1 MSSEKKDNVENIEN
15 PSVGSHP
22 DDFKKSKF
30 ESLSRKIRKKI
41 LRNNGPL
48 QQLYRW
54 FIKLFTSGPR
64 PEIYHDWLYVNSIFQ
79 KAIYCAESEGKLS
92 PGTFSTLATI
102 QAYLELAR
110 YERNFAKAWS
120 YINLAITLLPL
131 VVKPEELASVTFRL
145 QQRKLKEKEKAAV
158 QDWISKLVSIQS
170 QLKLTK
176 EEKDD
181 EKSQLYI
188 LQANTLVA
196 QLEREI
202 KACTT
207 LPRYSKAGKEKE
219 SDSSDNREQDKNQ
232 LHFEQINE
240 AQMWNVKNLR
250 IALKLSL
257 WKSVGS
263 WFLLSLLIAL
273 AIAVCG
279 ENSFKLRDSPYYR
292 YIFILLLGFF
302 GGGLSALLTARQTA
316 VRIVDWGLLKAYM
329 ILRMLLG
336 AAGSFVVYIIV
347 QAISLGEISKDINTN
362 FPVFLALGIAAG
374 FSERL
379 FIKALEKISEN
390 LSPGVGDS
398 DKEEKEK
405 AGKED
410 E

>member
-1 MSSEKKDNVENIEN
+1 MSSEKKENVENSSTRSN
-15 PSVGSHP
+15 SN
-22 DDFKKSKF
+22 DFKKSKF

-41 LRNNGPL
+41 SRNNGPL
-48 QQLYRW
+48 RQLYRW

-64 PEIYHDWLYVNSIFQ
+64 PEIYHDWLYVNSIFE
-79 KAIYCAESEGKLS
+79 KAVYCVESEGSLS
-92 PGTFSTLATI
+92 PDTFSTLATI

-131 VVKPEELASVTFRL
+131 VVKQEELPSVTFRL
-145 QQRKLKEKEKAAV
+145 QQRKMKEKEKVAI

-170 QLKLTK
+170 QLKLTQG
-176 EEKDD
+176 ETDH

-188 LQANTLVA
+188 QQANTLLA
-196 QLEREI
+196 QLESEV
-202 KACTT
+202 KACKT
-207 LPRYSKAGKEKE
+207 LPKHAKAGKEKE
-219 SDSSDNREQDKNQ
+219 SDSDNRKQDKNQ
-232 LHFEQINE
+232 LYFEQINE
-240 AQMWNVKNLR
+240 AQTWNVKNLR

-279 ENSFKLRDSPYYR
+279 ESSFKLKSPAYR

-316 VRIVDWGLLKAYM
+316 VKITDWGLIKAYM

-347 QAISLGEISKDINTN
+347 QAISLGQISTEIDKN
-362 FPVFLALGIAAG
+362 FAAFLALGITAG

-390 LSPGVGDS
+390 LSPGVDDS
-398 DKEEKEK
+398 DADKDENKEAGNKEE
-405 AGKED
+405 G
-410 E
+410 